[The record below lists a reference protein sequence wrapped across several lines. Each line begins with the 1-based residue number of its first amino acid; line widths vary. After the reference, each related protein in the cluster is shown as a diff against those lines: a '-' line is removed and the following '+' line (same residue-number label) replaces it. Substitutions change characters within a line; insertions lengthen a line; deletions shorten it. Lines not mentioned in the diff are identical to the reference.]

1 MKLFFVTL
9 LLLATPAQAET
20 FQVEFST
27 YGTEPVLRKETVYR
41 KGMAGQ
47 RQAFQ
52 ARILTHESNELREAS
67 FLQKNGKWAVYPA
80 QALPEEL
87 KAQMEL
93 VASSSSRLQ
102 IYGEHPTITPDRSV
116 KEGEKGNPVLLE
128 VKEKKAQALRC
139 EPSSP
144 GFVTC
149 NGVVYKQVPDGPI
162 TATGKAL
169 KAPEATTGNSE
180 SDLPG
185 PPADN
190 AAPAY

>member
-9 LLLATPAQAET
+9 LFMTTPAWAET
-20 FQVEFST
+20 FEVEFSI
-27 YGTEPVLRKETVYR
+27 YGTEPVLRRETVYR
-41 KGMAGQ
+41 KGIAGQ

-52 ARILTHESNELREAS
+52 ARIFTHESNELREAS

-80 QALPEEL
+80 PALPEEL
-87 KAQMEL
+87 KAQMDL
-93 VASSSSRLQ
+93 VASSSTRLQ
-102 IYGEHPTITPDRSV
+102 IYGGHPTITPDRSV

-128 VKEKKAQALRC
+128 VKEKKAEALRC

-149 NGVVYKQVPDGPI
+149 NGLVYKQVPDGPI
-162 TATGKAL
+162 TATGKL
-169 KAPEATTGNSE
+169 IKAPETATEKSE
-180 SDLPG
+180 TDLPG
-185 PPADN
+185 PPADS